1 MSIGTMELTA
11 MKEVRQADE
20 TAEADLFD
28 LDVRTL
34 EVADPCGLINMT
46 DDGCSSTCGAC
57 TTGAA

>member
-1 MSIGTMELTA
+1 MTITTEELGL
-11 MKEVRQADE
+11 E
-20 TAEADLFD
+20 TAATIEDLFD

-34 EVADPCGLINMT
+34 EIADPCGLINLT

>member
-1 MSIGTMELTA
+1 MTLAATEAPLAVAIGP
-11 MKEVRQADE
+11 DPH
-20 TAEADLFD
+20 DLFD

-34 EVADPCGLINMT
+34 EIADPCGLINMT

>member
-1 MSIGTMELTA
+1 MTLA
-11 MKEVRQADE
+11 A
-20 TAEADLFD
+20 AEAPIEVAIGPDLSNLHDLFD

-34 EVADPCGLINMT
+34 EIADPCGLINMT